1 MIDVAR
7 EAGVAFKTV
16 SRVVNGEQ
24 VRPDSLERVNAAIA
38 KLGYRRNVGAASL
51 RSGRSWTVGLLVYE
65 IQESFQLAMAQ
76 VIEAALAE
84 KGYRLVVASTMAL
97 HEREAGFFEAFC
109 ANGFDGL
116 IVLPSTDDQAYMQA
130 ELDAGVSIVFVDRP
144 PRNLETDV
152 VLAENRAGARQAT
165 THLIDAGHRRIG
177 YFSLLLDNYT
187 GIERHLGYCEA
198 FEAADLPVDD
208 RLLAIWPE
216 SRAQTLDALDRMLAL
231 ADPPTAFLSGA
242 SPLSKNLLWAFRQRG
257 LQPAFISYDDFELSD
272 VIEPAVS
279 VVSQDS
285 RQMGLAAVDFL
296 LRRMEGDQSPPQT
309 VKFPTH
315 FIERESSRTPN
326 PPQAGRTTDIA
337 DRDGKS

>member
-24 VRPDSLERVNAAIA
+24 VRQESLERVQAAIA

-65 IQESFQLAMAQ
+65 IQESFQLSMAQ

-84 KGYRLVVASTMAL
+84 RGYRLVVASTMAM

-109 ANGFDGL
+109 ANNFDGL
-116 IVLPSTDDQAYMQA
+116 IVLPSTTEQSYMQP

-144 PRNLETDV
+144 PQNLQTDV
-152 VLAENRAGARQAT
+152 VLAENRDGTRQAT
-165 THLIDAGHRRIG
+165 GRLIAAGHTRIG

-187 GIERHLGYCEA
+187 GIERHLGYRDA
-198 FEAADLPVDD
+198 FAAAGLPVDD
-208 RLLAIWPE
+208 QLLAIWPE
-216 SRAQTLDALDRMLAL
+216 AREQTLAALDAMLAL
-231 ADPPTAFLSGA
+231 PDPPTAFLSGA
-242 SPLSKNLLWAFRQRG
+242 SPLSKTLLWAFRQRG
-257 LQPAFISYDDFELSD
+257 IRPAFISYDDFELSD
-272 VIEPAVS
+272 VFEPAVS

-285 RQMGLAAVDFL
+285 RGMGLAAVEFL
-296 LRRMEGDQSPPQT
+296 LRRMEGDESPPQT
-309 VKFPTH
+309 VRFPTR
-315 FIERESSRTPN
+315 FIERESSLAPVVARVAP
-326 PPQAGRTTDIA
+326 R
-337 DRDGKS
+337 